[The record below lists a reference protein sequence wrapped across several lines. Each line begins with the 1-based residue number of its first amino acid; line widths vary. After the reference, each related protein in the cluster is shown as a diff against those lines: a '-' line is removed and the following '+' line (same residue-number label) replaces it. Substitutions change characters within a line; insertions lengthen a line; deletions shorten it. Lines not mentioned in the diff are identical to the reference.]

1 MEWFEEEELARAM
14 YEMMMAETDLEIMK
28 RQLAMESDFNLPDA
42 FKMFDLN
49 HTGEITRRQF
59 EEVFNLLKLYPTSL
73 EVELALFRYDKD
85 LDGKLN
91 FDEFKAAILPADSN
105 YSDLV
110 LRRQPYCSEMDYA
123 RLQFFLDTT
132 T

>member
-42 FKMFDLN
+42 FKMFDLD
-49 HTGEITRRQF
+49 HSGEITRRQF

-85 LDGKLN
+85 LDGRLN
-91 FDEFKAAILPADSN
+91 FDEFKAAILPADTN

-110 LRRQPYCSEMDYA
+110 LRRQPYCS
-123 RLQFFLDTT
+123 
-132 T
+132 